1 MSDSLRLRKILLKN
15 KVALGLKFQD
25 KTESSDSSSSSSENS
40 DCENNILENT
50 LTPEVQEELLNL
62 IDNLNLDNQKME
74 NIRFFTSL
82 LPTFSG
88 DQDHLESFIK
98 AVDEF
103 YNIYFTPLAPEDQ
116 KKVVLAAIKSK
127 LVDSA
132 QHFLLSR
139 PDLSDWSSIK
149 TELRKKFG
157 DPITYSILM
166 QQLQYFKLN
175 KGENILQFVDRLKTF
190 VQRIISKINC
200 EVPNDA
206 AKLLLINQV
215 ESTSVLILTA
225 NSPQTLKTMLMLQR
239 PGTLNDA
246 YTHVVNFNMI
256 ESQVNFTN
264 QVSLQNTQRNLNNN
278 NNNSYNS
285 HKYFN
290 KQNFNSQPPM
300 PTFSQTNPFPRQ
312 PINVQPRPIPRHYP
326 TNAQVFGRQSKPMY
340 QQNNP
345 PKQES
350 PVPMSIS
357 TAGPSRIQPR
367 QTSTRYPNFF
377 QSTGPRNFI
386 SEELTN
392 VQISEPYESSH
403 LNQPPDIFYTDQ
415 LEDQPQNFDPDY
427 DNLHYTQNFENSEEN
442 SENFQNQA
450 SNQKLT

>member
-132 QHFLLSR
+132 QHFLLCR

-278 NNNSYNS
+278 NNNSNNS

-290 KQNFNSQPPM
+290 KQKFNSQPPSLHFHKQIHF
-300 PTFSQTNPFPRQ
+300 PDNPLTFNP
-312 PINVQPRPIPRHYP
+312 
-326 TNAQVFGRQSKPMY
+326 
-340 QQNNP
+340 
-345 PKQES
+345 
-350 PVPMSIS
+350 
-357 TAGPSRIQPR
+357 
-367 QTSTRYPNFF
+367 
-377 QSTGPRNFI
+377 
-386 SEELTN
+386 
-392 VQISEPYESSH
+392 
-403 LNQPPDIFYTDQ
+403 D
-415 LEDQPQNFDPDY
+415 
-427 DNLHYTQNFENSEEN
+427 
-442 SENFQNQA
+442 
-450 SNQKLT
+450 